1 MVAAKK
7 KTTKKSRPGQ
17 KRASKKKVTKNK
29 NVPDDNSSDQID
41 VKPAESVNQSGE
53 QSVDAEVVEP
63 VNVHEKAAA
72 SRKAL
77 LNQLRS
83 DLSSG
88 IDAVLAAG
96 DAAKADFR
104 LIKTAANDEVAVLKE
119 RYSEA
124 LNKKG
129 SFLNISHRKS
139 KEVFTLGESW
149 GRQQLKKAK
158 SAIEKLQSKLIK

>member
-7 KTTKKSRPGQ
+7 KTSKKSSSVKKAAPRKKTAKRKNTSTPDASGQ
-17 KRASKKKVTKNK
+17 KDAIDMESTNR
-29 NVPDDNSSDQID
+29 SDEKPADTVIDPID
-41 VKPAESVNQSGE
+41 VR
-53 QSVDAEVVEP
+53 D
-63 VNVHEKAAA
+63 KAAA

-77 LNQLRS
+77 LSQLRS

-96 DAAKADFR
+96 DAAKADLR
-104 LIKTAANDEVAVLKE
+104 LIKTAANDEIAVLKE

-124 LNKKG
+124 LNKEG
-129 SFLNISHRKS
+129 SFLNISHRKA
-139 KEVFTLGESW
+139 KEAVTLGEGW

-158 SAIEKLQSKLIK
+158 SAIEKLQNKLIK